1 MKISWLLA
9 GSLFCHGLWAQELT
23 LTTGE
28 YPPYC
33 SETLKYQGL
42 IPHVVSEA
50 FKSEGVS
57 VKFQF
62 LPWKRAFRLSEEG
75 VVDGTVHWYES
86 SERRKTH
93 LYSDPILSETYVW
106 FYLKSDPLEWR
117 GYQDLADRKLAAV
130 SGYTYNADF
139 FAAIAQVP
147 LQVQFVTRLRQS
159 FDLLLSGRAD
169 LTLENIDVGY
179 YSLRQF
185 YPASTVDLF
194 ATHSTPVMKVEGHLL
209 ISRKRANA
217 DELIKTFNRWLAKL
231 KARGELEKMLL
242 ESRSGLYEP

>member
-23 LTTGE
+23 LSTGE

-106 FYLKSDPLEWR
+106 FYLKSAPLEWR

-139 FAAIAQVP
+139 LQPSRRCRCRCSLSPDCARVSICCSPAAP
-147 LQVQFVTRLRQS
+147 T
-159 FDLLLSGRAD
+159 
-169 LTLENIDVGY
+169 
-179 YSLRQF
+179 
-185 YPASTVDLF
+185 
-194 ATHSTPVMKVEGHLL
+194 
-209 ISRKRANA
+209 
-217 DELIKTFNRWLAKL
+217 
-231 KARGELEKMLL
+231 
-242 ESRSGLYEP
+242 